1 MAFADAQS
9 GVIIASGE
17 LPAEITLAGA
27 VTKGD
32 AVGYSDG
39 WKQAL
44 ATTSGVIQMRCVAAQ
59 DGVTGQKIT
68 VYFGIT
74 ILKGSRYTG
83 AAHQGKLYVAEGSDA
98 GELTQTVPS
107 DSGDA
112 DTVVGVALSATVM
125 CLTPNIEVDS
135 TVT

>member
-1 MAFADAQS
+1 MAFSDLQS

-17 LPAEITLAGA
+17 LPAEITLVGT

-39 WKQAL
+39 WQRAL
-44 ATTSGVIQMRCVAAQ
+44 ATTAGVIQMRCVAAQ

-68 VYFGIT
+68 AYFGIT

-83 AAHQGKLYVAEGSDA
+83 ATHQGELYVAESTDA
-98 GELTQTVPS
+98 GKLTQTAPS
-107 DSGDA
+107 TTGDA
-112 DTVVGVALSATVM
+112 NTVVGVALSATVM

-135 TVT
+135 TA